1 MVATSPRGRVQRIG
15 SAAIHSARWTA
26 GVVAAVALVVGAG
39 TTAAAAGVGRVE
51 GGVAGV
57 PAPFYRPPDP
67 LPLAP
72 PGAIIRATTIP
83 SAGLLPAG
91 AVAYR
96 VLYHSQ
102 SITGADVAVSGMVVV
117 PGGKPPRGGFPIV
130 AWAHGTTGL
139 APQCAP
145 SLGGFASIPSLDAFL
160 EHGMIVAATDYEGLG
175 TPGIHPY
182 LVGQSEA
189 QSVLDSARAAG
200 NLVGKSASNQVAV
213 VGFSQGGQAALFSAQ
228 IAASYAP
235 ELFVA
240 ATVAVAPVTSLDEF
254 VPARPTAGPDPD
266 SAYALMALDAWSKVY
281 GNLPLSSML
290 SDAVIRQ
297 SAVIDARC
305 SDALTAMYGATDVRR
320 LFKAGWDSTPG
331 LRTDTARNQPGQ
343 APTSTPLLVV
353 AGTMDRLTPY
363 RTLTRFVADTLC
375 AGQHD
380 TVQYLSYPGA
390 GHDDVL
396 SAAASMIV
404 RWVAG
409 RLALAPPGDT
419 CRLR

>member
-39 TTAAAAGVGRVE
+39 TTAAAAGTSRG
-51 GGVAGV
+51 GGVAGLL
-57 PAPFYRPPDP
+57 ASFYRPPDP

-72 PGAIIRATTIP
+72 PGALIRATIIP

-102 SITGADVAVSGMVVV
+102 SITGADIAVSGMVVV
-117 PGGKPPRGGFPIV
+117 PGGTPPHGGFPIV

-139 APQCAP
+139 ADQCAP
-145 SLGGFASIPSLDAFL
+145 SLGGFTSIPSLDTFL

-200 NLVGKSASNQVAV
+200 NLVGMSASNQVAI

-228 IAASYAP
+228 IAESYAP

-254 VPARPTAGPDPD
+254 VPSRPTAGPDPD

-281 GNLPLSSML
+281 GNLPLSSAL
-290 SDAVIRQ
+290 SDMVVRHSTAIPTQ
-297 SAVIDARC
+297 C
-305 SDALTAMYGATDVRR
+305 SDALTTLYGATDVRR
-320 LFKAGWDSTPG
+320 LFRVGWDSTPG
-331 LRTDTARNQPGQ
+331 VRTDAARNQPGQ

-353 AGTMDRLTPY
+353 EGTMDRLTPY
-363 RTLTRFVADTLC
+363 RTVTRFVADALC
-375 AGQHD
+375 AAQDD
-380 TVQYLSYPGA
+380 TVQYVSFPGT

-396 SAAASMIV
+396 SAAGSTIV
-404 RWVAG
+404 GWISG
-409 RLALAPPGDT
+409 RLALAPPHDT
-419 CRLR
+419 CRPR